1 MRKQSPSIPEL
12 TDEELAFE
20 MIEVTS
26 DELESLTRVFD
37 MITNLCEDLTQEVT
51 EERRQGLSKQQV
63 H

>member
-1 MRKQSPSIPEL
+1 MRKQSPNSPEL

-26 DELESLTRVFD
+26 DEIESLTRVFD
-37 MITNLCEDLTQEVT
+37 MITNLCENLTQEV
-51 EERRQGLSKQQV
+51 EQEHKQGLSKRNV

>member
-1 MRKQSPSIPEL
+1 MRKQSPNISEL

-51 EERRQGLSKQQV
+51 EECRKGLSKQQV

>member
-1 MRKQSPSIPEL
+1 MRKQLPNTPEL

-26 DELESLTRVFD
+26 DEIESLARVFD
-37 MITNLCEDLTQEVT
+37 MITNLCEDLTQEVN
-51 EERRQGLSKQQV
+51 EECRKGLSKGQL